1 MHNDAESIRQFER
14 QHARDRLA
22 KLARTLPD
30 DPDTDLVS
38 VHSAAE
44 RKDASLSVAFIVF
57 AIAALIGLTLFML
70 APA

>member
-1 MHNDAESIRQFER
+1 MYSDGESVKQFER

-22 KLARTLPD
+22 ELARTLPD

-38 VHSAAE
+38 AHSAAE
-44 RKDASLSVAFIVF
+44 RKDASLSAAVIVF
-57 AIAALIGLTLFML
+57 AIAALIGLTFFML

>member
-1 MHNDAESIRQFER
+1 MYKDDESIRQFER

-22 KLARTLPD
+22 ELARELPG

-44 RKDASLSVAFIVF
+44 RKDASLSAAFIVF
-57 AIAALIGLTLFML
+57 AIAALIGLTLFIL